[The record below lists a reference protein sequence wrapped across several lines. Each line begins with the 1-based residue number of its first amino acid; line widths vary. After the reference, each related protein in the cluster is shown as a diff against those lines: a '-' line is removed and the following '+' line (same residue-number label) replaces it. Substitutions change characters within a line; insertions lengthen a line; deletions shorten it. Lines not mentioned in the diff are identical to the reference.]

1 MGNPA
6 PGSGKMIIAGAI
18 PCWRGGIDPDYLCGY
33 DTQDI
38 TGPLHTLSRWER
50 VGVEGEKGSPA
61 LLCWEVWSQT
71 MDGLL
76 QDLQKR
82 IAGEV
87 RFDPFSRMLYSTD
100 ASIYQIEPIGVVLP
114 RHADDVA
121 ATVEVA
127 RQHGVPVLPRGGGTG
142 LAGQTI
148 GQAIIIDMS
157 NYMHQITELNTEEHW
172 AWVQPGVVQD
182 QLNAYLRPHG
192 FLFGPDTST
201 SSRATIGGMTGN
213 NSAGARSVI
222 YGKTIDHVLE

>member
-1 MGNPA
+1 
-6 PGSGKMIIAGAI
+6 
-18 PCWRGGIDPDYLCGY
+18 
-33 DTQDI
+33 
-38 TGPLHTLSRWER
+38 
-50 VGVEGEKGSPA
+50 
-61 LLCWEVWSQT
+61 

-87 RFDPFSRMLYSTD
+87 RFDTISRMLYSTD

-114 RHADDVA
+114 RHADDVV

-148 GQAIIIDMS
+148 GKAIIIDMS
-157 NYMHQITELNTEEHW
+157 NYMHQITELNTDEHW

-182 QLNAYLRPHG
+182 RLQVLQGY
-192 FLFGPDTST
+192 
-201 SSRATIGGMTGN
+201 
-213 NSAGARSVI
+213 AGDAI
-222 YGKTIDHVLE
+222 EIHQ

>member
-1 MGNPA
+1 
-6 PGSGKMIIAGAI
+6 
-18 PCWRGGIDPDYLCGY
+18 
-33 DTQDI
+33 
-38 TGPLHTLSRWER
+38 
-50 VGVEGEKGSPA
+50 
-61 LLCWEVWSQT
+61 

-87 RFDPFSRMLYSTD
+87 RFDTFSRMLYSTD

-114 RHADDVA
+114 RHADDVV

-142 LAGQTI
+142 LAGQTV
-148 GQAIIIDMS
+148 GKAIIIDMS

-222 YGKTIDHVLE
+222 YGKTIDHIMEMDVILASGEHRTFQEMTFEQIALVVEAPLSTVKSRLYHGLEILKIRLARGVVRDQPTMGGR